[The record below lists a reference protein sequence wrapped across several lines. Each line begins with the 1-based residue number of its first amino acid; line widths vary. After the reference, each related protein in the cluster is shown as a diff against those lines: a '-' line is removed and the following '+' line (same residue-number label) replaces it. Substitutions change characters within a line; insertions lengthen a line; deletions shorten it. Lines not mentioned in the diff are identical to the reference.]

1 MSEQLDFDVIIVGAG
16 LVGASFALAMRD
28 SGLRLALV
36 ESAIALEPPSEW
48 INRVY
53 AVSPGSVEF
62 LHEIGA
68 WSKFDVDRIA
78 PVRKMHIHGDDGK
91 AYLEFDAHGSGL
103 AELAVIAE
111 ARWMQYG
118 LWQALQ
124 RQENLMLFCPARCA
138 RLRLQD
144 EIAVVRLEDGREL
157 RAPLVVGADGRDSWV
172 RSQAGMDAEPAP
184 YRQMGVIANFE
195 TELPHHDA
203 AWEWFRG
210 DGVLAFLPLA
220 GNREG
225 QSRGPSGDAT
235 PKRDAGAPAAV
246 AGIPSTG
253 RSPFGEPSADAPGR
267 HRVSIVWTAFEEVAA
282 ELMALPPD
290 EFSQR
295 VQAAG
300 RDALGKLRLLNKP
313 AAFPLRLLH
322 LEHLV
327 KPRVALIG
335 DAAHNVHPLAGQGV
349 NLGFQ
354 DARELAKVLKDRGPQ
369 PDCGDYFLLR
379 RYERARKADVLAM
392 QLVTDGLQ
400 KLFNNRNPALK
411 LARNWGLSLTGGMS
425 WLKNSLVQH
434 AVGRHLS

>member
-36 ESAIALEPPSEW
+36 ESAVALEPPSAW

-68 WSKFDVDRIA
+68 WPTFDAGRIA

-91 AYLEFDAHGSGL
+91 AYLEFDAHQSGL

-124 RQENLMLFCPARCA
+124 RQENLALFCPARCA
-138 RLRLQD
+138 SLRLQD
-144 EIAVVRLEDGREL
+144 EIAVVRLEDGKEL

-195 TELPHHDA
+195 TELPHQDA

-210 DGVLAFLPLA
+210 DGVLAYLPLA
-220 GNREG
+220 G
-225 QSRGPSGDAT
+225 D
-235 PKRDAGAPAAV
+235 
-246 AGIPSTG
+246 
-253 RSPFGEPSADAPGR
+253 
-267 HRVSIVWTAFEEVAA
+267 HRMSIVWTAFDEVAA

-300 RDALGKLRLLNKP
+300 RDVLGKLRLLNKP

-400 KLFNNRNPALK
+400 KLFNNRSPALK

>member
-1 MSEQLDFDVIIVGAG
+1 MSEQLDYDVIVVGAG

-36 ESAIALEPPSEW
+36 ESAVALEPSPEW

-68 WSKFDVDRIA
+68 WPHTIPHGLQPIADRSPLVGHTIPHGLQPIADRSPLAGKFDAGRIA

-91 AYLEFDAHGSGL
+91 AYLEFDAHRSGL

-111 ARWMQYG
+111 ARWMQFG

-124 RQENLMLFCPARCA
+124 RQDNLALFCPARCA
-138 RLRLQD
+138 SLTLQD
-144 EIAVVRLEDGREL
+144 EIAVVRLEDGKAL

-220 GNREG
+220 GNR
-225 QSRGPSGDAT
+225 
-235 PKRDAGAPAAV
+235 
-246 AGIPSTG
+246 
-253 RSPFGEPSADAPGR
+253 
-267 HRVSIVWTAFEEVAA
+267 VSIVWTAFDEVAA

-300 RDALGKLRLLNKP
+300 RDVLGKLRLLNKP

-327 KPRVALIG
+327 KSRVALIG

-354 DARELAKVLKDRGPQ
+354 DARELARVLKDRGPQ

-400 KLFNNRNPALK
+400 KLFNNRSPALK

-425 WLKNSLVQH
+425 WLKNSLVRH
-434 AVGRHLS
+434 AVGRHLT

>member
-1 MSEQLDFDVIIVGAG
+1 MSDQFDIIIVGAG
-16 LVGASFALAMRD
+16 LVGASFAQAMKD
-28 SGLRLALV
+28 SGLKLALV
-36 ESAIALEPPSEW
+36 ESVAPTAPAPEWTSRVFAI
-48 INRVY
+48 
-53 AVSPGSVEF
+53 SPGSIEF
-62 LHEIGA
+62 LSESGA
-68 WSKFDVDRIA
+68 WQQFDAARIA
-78 PVRKMHIHGDDGK
+78 PVLGMHIYGDDGK
-91 AYLEFDAHGSGL
+91 ATLDFDAHQSGL

-111 ARWMQYG
+111 VRHMQYG

-124 RQENLMLFCPARCA
+124 RQENLELFCPARCA
-138 RLRLQD
+138 SLRLQE
-144 EIAVVRLEDGREL
+144 EIAVLRLEDGREL
-157 RAPLVVGADGRDSWV
+157 HAPLIVGADGRESWV

-195 TELPHHDA
+195 TELPHGDA

-210 DGVLAFLPLA
+210 DGVLAFLPLP
-220 GNREG
+220 GDREG
-225 QSRGPSGDAT
+225 QSRGPS
-235 PKRDAGAPAAV
+235 
-246 AGIPSTG
+246 S
-253 RSPFGEPSADAPGR
+253 DAPVR
-267 HRVSIVWTAFEEVAA
+267 HRISIVWTAFEERAA

-290 EFSQR
+290 EFCHQVEEASHS
-295 VQAAG
+295 
-300 RDALGKLRLLNKP
+300 ALGELKLLSKP

-327 KPRVALIG
+327 KSRVALIG

-379 RYERARKADVLAM
+379 RYERARKADILAM

-411 LARNWGLSLTGGMS
+411 LARNLGLSFTGS
-425 WLKNSLVQH
+425 LPWLKNGLVQH
-434 AVGRHLS
+434 AVGRHLN

>member
-36 ESAIALEPPSEW
+36 ESAVALEPPSEW

-68 WSKFDVDRIA
+68 WSTFDAGRIA

-91 AYLEFDAHGSGL
+91 AYLEFDAHQSGL

-124 RQENLMLFCPARCA
+124 RQENLTLFCPARCA

-144 EIAVVRLEDGREL
+144 EIAVVRLEDGKEL

-195 TELPHHDA
+195 TELPHHGA

-210 DGVLAFLPLA
+210 DGVLAYLPLA
-220 GNREG
+220 GN
-225 QSRGPSGDAT
+225 
-235 PKRDAGAPAAV
+235 
-246 AGIPSTG
+246 
-253 RSPFGEPSADAPGR
+253 
-267 HRVSIVWTAFEEVAA
+267 RVSIVWTAFDEVAA

-300 RDALGKLRLLNKP
+300 HDVLGKLRLLNKP
-313 AAFPLRLLH
+313 SAFPLRLLH

-354 DARELAKVLKDRGPQ
+354 DARELAEVLRDRGPQ

-400 KLFNNRNPALK
+400 KLFNNRSPALK
-411 LARNWGLSLTGGMS
+411 LARNWGLSLTGGMP

-434 AVGRHLS
+434 AVGRHLIRSRTSRFHGS

>member
-36 ESAIALEPPSEW
+36 ESAVALEPPSEW

-68 WSKFDVDRIA
+68 WQEFDAGRIA

-91 AYLEFDAHGSGL
+91 AYLEFDAHRSGL

-124 RQENLMLFCPARCA
+124 RQENLALYCPTCCA
-138 RLRLQD
+138 SLRLQD
-144 EIAVVRLEDGREL
+144 ETAVVRLGDGKEL

-195 TELPHHDA
+195 TELPHNDA

-210 DGVLAFLPLA
+210 DGVLAYLPLA
-220 GNREG
+220 GNRL
-225 QSRGPSGDAT
+225 
-235 PKRDAGAPAAV
+235 
-246 AGIPSTG
+246 
-253 RSPFGEPSADAPGR
+253 
-267 HRVSIVWTAFEEVAA
+267 SIVWTAFDEVAA

-300 RDALGKLRLLNKP
+300 RD
-313 AAFPLRLLH
+313 
-322 LEHLV
+322 
-327 KPRVALIG
+327 
-335 DAAHNVHPLAGQGV
+335 
-349 NLGFQ
+349 
-354 DARELAKVLKDRGPQ
+354 VL
-369 PDCGDYFLLR
+369 
-379 RYERARKADVLAM
+379 
-392 QLVTDGLQ
+392 
-400 KLFNNRNPALK
+400 
-411 LARNWGLSLTGGMS
+411 
-425 WLKNSLVQH
+425 
-434 AVGRHLS
+434 